1 MTVSIK
7 LKLELVI
14 CAVLCLAGTVT
25 ETGAGEGQSSPK
37 DSFTAT
43 GRTRAGR
50 DIKASGDVPLGVRVQ
65 KDTAAVMCANHTLTI
80 EKKKVLLD
88 GKERAKIPG
97 SALAVE
103 VICANHVI
111 SVVADKKP
119 VLNVNLSE

>member
-1 MTVSIK
+1 VPSRG
-7 LKLELVI
+7 ERD
-14 CAVLCLAGTVT
+14 VLQQA
-25 ETGAGEGQSSPK
+25 ASPK
-37 DSFTAT
+37 GSFTAA

-65 KDTAAVMCANHTLTI
+65 KDTAAVMCASHTLTI
-80 EKKKVLLD
+80 ERRKVLLD

-103 VICANHVI
+103 VVCTNHVI

-119 VLNVNLSE
+119 VLNVKITE

>member
-25 ETGAGEGQSSPK
+25 EAGAAEGQ
-37 DSFTAT
+37 SFTAT

-80 EKKKVLLD
+80 ERTKVLLD

-103 VICANHVI
+103 VVCTNHVI
-111 SVVADKKP
+111 SVVADKNP
-119 VLNVNLSE
+119 VLNVKISE